1 MPLTLNESSCNDF
14 VEDLRGI
21 THSIPFSSLYITLN
35 DLIRTENIIR
45 LESDLFSKDSDLKL
59 TSLESSNEEIVKK
72 ADIHTLL
79 KEKLYLQ
86 DRRLRKYKDNSR
98 SLGYI
103 SKILLKDL
111 LKDCDHSDW
120 NKIEDENNI
129 KTKIQ
134 FLDKNNLK
142 NLALRKWKIDG
153 LKSSGNMSI
162 PGLLSIRN
170 ESDFEILDYN
180 KEKISKESKS
190 KYLQKLNYLGR
201 NYELNLIEI
210 PKISTNFESINFG
223 DSSFEVELRTHKS
236 KGGSSKYRGDRR
248 NGKDSSKSKKSENQ
262 LIRTARMSNYDKK
275 RVKVARNECFTE
287 FTKIERKISDK
298 RQKALV
304 KISSLN
310 KIDLEKYKKKGI
322 IKVWSGVCASVVK
335 IQKFFQKDSEQNAKK
350 LGVLC
355 AKERRKMLA
364 KTKKNVKDYVLR
376 AKRLNKE
383 VIVYWKRRGKEL
395 NDLRKKREKIKSELK
410 KKDEEKKEQRKQKR
424 KIEYLIKQSDI
435 YAHIMAQKL
444 GINQKKSNNIQPEKS
459 LLTKEDVKKAENS
472 INGIIKK
479 NQERVNTLHKEM
491 TKHEKSYSNEIN
503 GNICNNNNKK
513 PNDDVNFDFSKI
525 ELDEKSSL
533 ISTPASFKGKLK
545 EYQLKGLRWL
555 NNLFE
560 QGINGIL
567 ADEMG
572 LGKTVQAIALMTHI
586 AEIKNCWGPFLV
598 IAPTITL
605 FNWQSECAK
614 FSPKLKIL
622 PYWGSKKD
630 REVLRKSFRQN
641 YFGKLESSSHIVITS
656 YSFAVRDFKYLDRLK
671 WQYIIL
677 DEAQAIKNIRSQRWS
692 TLLSLKSRNKLLL
705 TGTPIQNTMAELWAL
720 LHFIMPQLFDS
731 HEEFQEWF
739 SKDIEAHSKN
749 KHGYLNKTQLNRLH
763 AILKPFMLRRV
774 KKDVEKEIGKKIVT
788 ELICEMSARQKL
800 LYNNIKRRICL
811 SDLMQMYENKQKTQ
825 NLMNLVMQF
834 RKVCNHPELFERKI
848 EKTSVIFSKTLENN
862 LHFIYNKKPNMKFL
876 ILNDYDHP
884 FRLYIPSIIIM

>member
-1 MPLTLNESSCNDF
+1 LTPAVPLFSLEIDSYQLQEVEEKIRKSCD
-14 VEDLRGI
+14 
-21 THSIPFSSLYITLN
+21 TQSSSLQSLLLVPQN
-35 DLIRTENIIR
+35 LSNSEENPKRTELQN
-45 LESDLFSKDSDLKL
+45 
-59 TSLESSNEEIVKK
+59 
-72 ADIHTLL
+72 LL

-86 DRRLRKYKDNSR
+86 DRRFKKYGLQNHKPRDIPSSVLKTLLRDCDLSSWR
-98 SLGYI
+98 QMEGEPIPDL
-103 SKILLKDL
+103 KIDLLSNGILTKSALLKWQINTEQSKGML
-111 LKDCDHSDW
+111 H
-120 NKIEDENNI
+120 
-129 KTKIQ
+129 
-134 FLDKNNLK
+134 
-142 NLALRKWKIDG
+142 
-153 LKSSGNMSI
+153 I
-162 PGLLSIRN
+162 PGLLSVSSKNDFKLLQRAERDYLKKKKTYFKKDDFVG
-170 ESDFEILDYN
+170 ESFKVNPWLIPRLSKKFE
-180 KEKISKESKS
+180 
-190 KYLQKLNYLGR
+190 
-201 NYELNLIEI
+201 
-210 PKISTNFESINFG
+210 TINFG
-223 DSSFEVELRTHKS
+223 DASFEVELRTNKS
-236 KGGSSKYRGDRR
+236 KTKKYKSDRR
-248 NGKDSSKSKKSENQ
+248 QNSENSKSKKSEHQ
-262 LIRTARMSNYDKK
+262 LIRTARMSNFGRK
-275 RVKVARNECFTE
+275 RVKVARNECFVT
-287 FTKIERKISDK
+287 FDKIERKISDS
-298 RQKALV
+298 RQKSLM
-304 KISSLN
+304 KISSFKEDELN
-310 KIDLEKYKKKGI
+310 TYKKERLK
-322 IKVWSGVCASVVK
+322 KVWSVVCSSVVK
-335 IQKFFQKDSEQNAKK
+335 IQKFFQKDSELNAKK
-350 LGVLC
+350 LGILC

-395 NDLRKKREKIKSELK
+395 NDLKKKREKIKLELK
-410 KKDEEKKEQRKQKR
+410 KKEDEKKEQRKQKK

-435 YAHIMAQKL
+435 YAHIMAEKL
-444 GINQKKSNNIQPEKS
+444 GIKDKKKKPVQNQNS
-459 LLTKEDVKKAENS
+459 LLTKEDVDNAQES
-472 INGIIKK
+472 INCIIKQNK
-479 NQERVNTLHKEM
+479 ERVNNLEQEMSNAHKEN
-491 TKHEKSYSNEIN
+491 HLIN
-503 GNICNNNNKK
+503 GDQEK
-513 PNDDVNFDFSKI
+513 VNFDFSKI

-533 ISTPASFKGKLK
+533 ISTPSSFQGKLK

-586 AEIKNCWGPFLV
+586 AEKKNCWGPFLV

-605 FNWQSECAK
+605 FNWQNECSK

-630 REVLRKSFRQN
+630 REILRKSFRQK

-749 KHGYLNKTQLNRLH
+749 KQGYLNKTQLNRLH

-800 LYNNIKRRICL
+800 LYNNIKKRICL

-834 RKVCNHPELFERKI
+834 RKVVL
-848 EKTSVIFSKTLENN
+848 TIFG
-862 LHFIYNKKPNMKFL
+862 
-876 ILNDYDHP
+876 
-884 FRLYIPSIIIM
+884 

>member
-1 MPLTLNESSCNDF
+1 MADREARSKGDSASTDSKRDVPRLFPLPPLP
-14 VEDLRGI
+14 ED
-21 THSIPFSSLYITLN
+21 PQ
-35 DLIRTENIIR
+35 
-45 LESDLFSKDSDLKL
+45 
-59 TSLESSNEEIVKK
+59 KK
-72 ADIHTLL
+72 GELSHLMR
-79 KEKLYLQ
+79 EKLYLQ
-86 DRRLRKYKDNSR
+86 NRRQRKYGSH
-98 SLGYI
+98 GYASKTI
-103 SKILLKDL
+103 SKGLLKEL
-111 LKDCDHSDW
+111 LRDCDLTNWKEEASEPGGVQVD
-120 NKIEDENNI
+120 
-129 KTKIQ
+129 
-134 FLDKNNLK
+134 FLGLPQQRR
-142 NLALRKWKIDG
+142 LALRKWLVDSE
-153 LKSSGNMSI
+153 KSEGRLRI
-162 PGLLSIRN
+162 PGLLSVSLQN
-170 ESDFEILDYN
+170 EFELLEEDKMKFGKKSKLQFLK
-180 KEKISKESKS
+180 KEK
-190 KYLQKLNYLGR
+190 YLGKE
-201 NYELNLIEI
+201 YETDAFSL
-210 PKISTNFESINFG
+210 PKVSSHFESINFG
-223 DSSFEVELRTHKS
+223 DFSFEVELR
-236 KGGSSKYRGDRR
+236 SSKAKGSLKGRVDRR
-248 NGKDSSKSKKSENQ
+248 AAKDSTKSKKSEHQ
-262 LIRTARMSNYDKK
+262 LIRTARMSHYDKK
-275 RVKVARNECFTE
+275 RVKVARNECFARFE
-287 FTKIERKISDK
+287 QIERKITER
-298 RQKALV
+298 RQKALL
-304 KISSLN
+304 KISSF
-310 KIDLEKYKKKGI
+310 KEDELEKYKKKAVR
-322 IKVWSGVCASVVK
+322 KNWSSVCASVVK

-350 LGVLC
+350 LGLLC

-395 NDLRKKREKIKSELK
+395 NDLKKKREKIKLELK
-410 KKDEEKKEQRKQKR
+410 KKEEEKKEQKKQKR

-435 YAHIMAQKL
+435 YAHIMAEKL
-444 GINQKKSNNIQPEKS
+444 GIKEKKANRVQVDNS
-459 LLTKEDVKKAENS
+459 LLTEEDVKNAKQS
-472 INGIIKK
+472 IDGIIQKNHERVLRLQREMNQEVAFSANGKSGQLQSSEKK
-479 NQERVNTLHKEM
+479 N
-491 TKHEKSYSNEIN
+491 NEN
-503 GNICNNNNKK
+503 
-513 PNDDVNFDFSKI
+513 VNFDFSKI

-533 ISTPASFKGKLK
+533 ISTPSTFQGKLK

-586 AEIKNCWGPFLV
+586 AEKKNCWGPFLV

-605 FNWQSECAK
+605 FNWQSECSK

-630 REVLRKSFRQN
+630 REVLRKSFRQK

-749 KHGYLNKTQLNRLH
+749 KQGYLNKTQLNRLH

-800 LYNNIKRRICL
+800 LYNNIKKRICL

-834 RKVCNHPELFERKI
+834 RKVN
-848 EKTSVIFSKTLENN
+848 
-862 LHFIYNKKPNMKFL
+862 
-876 ILNDYDHP
+876 
-884 FRLYIPSIIIM
+884 